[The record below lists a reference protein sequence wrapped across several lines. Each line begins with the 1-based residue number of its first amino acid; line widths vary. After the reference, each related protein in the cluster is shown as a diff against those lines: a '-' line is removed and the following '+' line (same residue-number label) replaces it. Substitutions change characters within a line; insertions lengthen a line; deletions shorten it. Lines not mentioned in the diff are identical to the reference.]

1 MKKNQSFLSENFRF
15 LEVKFS
21 IYLNKHVFV
30 MIRSTWKILHFLGMF
45 GYFLMSIPSQLTF
58 YLNAQHTAKNRSGW
72 QKTGFGISCKLSQPA
87 FVWNVTVCFLGQIKQ
102 NIINLSSAESAHRV
116 VKVCKSILIICIIG
130 QTGILSGQQRS
141 DFDLSRLLVGL
152 FFSYIV
158 NKAFLCKR
166 IKFLLCG
173 KQYRTWSGSFFRSIL
188 I

>member
-1 MKKNQSFLSENFRF
+1 
-15 LEVKFS
+15 
-21 IYLNKHVFV
+21 
-30 MIRSTWKILHFLGMF
+30 MIRSTWNILHFLGMF
-45 GYFLMSIPSQLTF
+45 GYFLMSIPTQLTF

-152 FFSYIV
+152 FFHILLTRHFCVKELNFNYVANSTEPDQKV
-158 NKAFLCKR
+158 SSEAF
-166 IKFLLCG
+166 
-173 KQYRTWSGSFFRSIL
+173 WSKSTLFSQAYSWVFVSEFYGIYGN
-188 I
+188 